1 MTIETTL
8 RLIFDNPKGAR
19 PKVGQLFVL
28 HTSEG
33 FIPGGIVS
41 LGAHFGTCAQAH
53 LYRALLED
61 PNDTSFYPLVEH
73 HDLLL
78 PPLPLYR
85 DEFKAGGYVRALKRK
100 DAPTA
105 TALENYY
112 TFIQAT
118 VWDRDRRAFSRPD
131 FTVTETETFFACKDP
146 FPEHLVGVTDATG
159 YPLRELSPGDKRTSP
174 WISPSSPIFDHQ
186 LEYALEESLSYYGLI
201 NTPRPTQPVM
211 DRDPQAIIHSVD
223 ELHTDT
229 DKHTAETTDTGLKIT
244 LTAIGEFLDDY
255 AGHQSIYAQVI
266 PGSVLETAINNTGHE
281 ANGYFLEAVVQYW
294 STTGSVDKSI
304 DLDPEANGIGIIGKP
319 HHLTTVKKQLTTM
332 ANSPEA
338 IPGLIT
344 AIEESGIHIDD

>member
-1 MTIETTL
+1 M
-8 RLIFDNPKGAR
+8 
-19 PKVGQLFVL
+19 L

-61 PNDTSFYPLVEH
+61 PDDTSFYPLVEH
-73 HDLLL
+73 NDLLL

-85 DEFKAGGYVRALKRK
+85 KKFKAGGYVRALKRK

-105 TALENYY
+105 VPLGNYY

-146 FPEHLVGVTDATG
+146 FPEHLV
-159 YPLRELSPGDKRTSP
+159 
-174 WISPSSPIFDHQ
+174 
-186 LEYALEESLSYYGLI
+186 ALEESLSYYGLI

-223 ELHTDT
+223 ELHTVT

-244 LTAIGEFLDDY
+244 LIAIGEYLDDY

-281 ANGYFLEAVVQYW
+281 ANGYFLEAVLQYW
-294 STTGSVDKSI
+294 STTGSVAKSI
-304 DLDPEANGIGIIGKP
+304 DLDPEANGIGIIGTP
-319 HHLTTVKKQLTTM
+319 HHLTTVKEELITI
-332 ANSPEA
+332 ANSPED
-338 IPGLIT
+338 IPRLIT